1 MPLSRRQL
9 STPAQNAPE
18 PAWPRA
24 RRGRLKEPSDS
35 ASDAEDDAEARSCA
49 KTKLWRLTPS
59 TRPDLIYTESPRV
72 GSSPR
77 RSSPSA
83 GAAACAVSIGAAR
96 PPATRPPPP
105 HPPNPIPK
113 TTQRRSQA
121 GSSPIRSS
129 PTAGAAAWAAI
140 PRAAAGERL
149 VRPACAIR
157 YRSPRARH
165 QRSSQLLLL
174 PADPLPRVAAAA
186 ALVAPRNCM
195 AALRVRAVGYLRRA
209 RVRPLLS
216 RRRPPLV
223 RPTQQLKEF
232 GCLLGGCGSTAQATQ
247 GTVRLSR
254 LANRG
259 QRGAKIELYAACCR
273 LRLLR
278 TAGRASGSRVSA
290 SATRGLARVQ
300 L

>member
-83 GAAACAVSIGAAR
+83 GAAACAVSIGAGR
-96 PPATRPPPP
+96 PRATRPPPP

-129 PTAGAAAWAAI
+129 PNAGAAAWAAI

-186 ALVAPRNCM
+186 VLVAPRNCM
-195 AALRVRAVGYLRRA
+195 AALRVRAVGYLLVA
-209 RVRPLLS
+209 RGVRPLLS
-216 RRRPPLV
+216 PSPTARSVPRSSSRSSAAYDGCVAAHRTSDAGHRAPL
-223 RPTQQLKEF
+223 
-232 GCLLGGCGSTAQATQ
+232 TA
-247 GTVRLSR
+247 RD
-254 LANRG
+254 RG
-259 QRGAKIELYAACCR
+259 QSGAKIELYAAVLSFALHWIPHCWESKR
-273 LRLLR
+273 HQQ
-278 TAGRASGSRVSA
+278 SA
-290 SATRGLARVQ
+290 SAKRV
-300 L
+300 